1 MLTPISAFS
10 GFSVDDLAAARA
22 FYAETLGLDVT
33 SEGIGIGLKLP
44 GGGSVFVY
52 PKGTHHSPASFT
64 VLNLVVPDLEAA
76 VDDLSGRGVRFERY
90 PGMTQDERGISR
102 GGPGPAIA
110 WFKDPA
116 KNVLALIQADS

>member
-22 FYAETLGLDVT
+22 FYAETLGLEVT
-33 SEGIGIGLKLP
+33 TEGIGIGLKLP
-44 GGGSVFVY
+44 GGVSVFVY
-52 PKGTHHSPASFT
+52 PKGSQHSPATFT
-64 VLNLVVPDLEAA
+64 VLNFVVEDLEAA
-76 VDDLSGRGVRFERY
+76 IDDVSARGVRFERY
-90 PGMTQDERGISR
+90 PGMTQDQRGISH

-116 KNVLALIQADS
+116 QNVLALIQAER